1 MKNNFLELGLN
12 KNLVDGLLKEN
23 ISSPTD
29 IQDKAIPLILN
40 NKDIVGQ
47 SETGTG
53 KTLAFLLPLFEK
65 IDVQSKALQYII
77 LSPTHE
83 LCVQIQNE
91 IKKLAKNSQIDVRS
105 NLIIGNV
112 NIKRQIES
120 LKEKPHIIVGSSGRI
135 LELID
140 KRKIKCHTV
149 KCIIIDEADKMLN
162 KHNIDNVKKVIKSA
176 LRDTQILM
184 FSATI
189 TENTLELGNEILK
202 NPEIVRIKTKE
213 IVNSDISHIY
223 FECEN
228 RDKIKYIRKIISSIN
243 PKRAI
248 LFINSGFDVENLV
261 EKLNFHSIKTVG
273 LHGKSLK
280 LERKKAIDD
289 FTKGKANILIS
300 TDMSA
305 RGLDI
310 KDVTH
315 IINFDIPDNPKDYLH
330 RVGRTGRA
338 GKKGVAISLISEREK
353 QFIDRFQKAYKIK
366 IKLKDI
372 YNGKIIDVEYN

>member
-29 IQDKAIPLILN
+29 IQDKAIPLILD

-65 IDVQSKALQYII
+65 IDTQSKDLQYII

-112 NIKRQIES
+112 NIKRQIEN

-135 LELID
+135 LELIG
-140 KRKIKCHTV
+140 KRKIKCHNV
-149 KCIIIDEADKMLN
+149 KCIVIDEADKMLN

-223 FECEN
+223 FECEY
-228 RDKIKYIRKIISSIN
+228 RDKIKYIRKIISSVN

-289 FTKGKANILIS
+289 FAKGKANILIS

-330 RVGRTGRA
+330 RVGRAGRA
-338 GKKGVAISLISEREK
+338 GEKGVAISLISEREK
-353 QFIDRFQKAYKIK
+353 QFIDRFQKAYNIK

-372 YNGKIIDVEYN
+372 YNGKIIDVR